1 MRALGLPRFPCYNVR
16 GCEHSDDSTSM
27 LFQER
32 SSTVAAVALLLAVG
46 IAGCSSVGSTDWFPS
61 IPGFSNVVTT
71 SADRTALAQAQPAPS
86 MNDNCPPAEIRQGAS
101 TLAIAAKTQQPTA
114 SDLRYQLSITQLA
127 RQCALEGPEVRMR
140 VGVQGRVIVGPA
152 GAPNQ
157 VDVPL
162 RYAVVREGVE
172 PKTITSKFRR
182 IPVSLAQGATN
193 VMFTDIEED
202 LRFPVPSPAEL
213 DAYVV
218 YIGFDDAGDRN
229 RPPPAK
235 KAPPKKK

>member
-1 MRALGLPRFPCYNVR
+1 MV
-16 GCEHSDDSTSM
+16 
-27 LFQER
+27 FQER

-46 IAGCSSVGSTDWFPS
+46 ITGCSSVGSTDWFPS

-71 SADRTALAQAQPAPS
+71 SADRSALAQQPTPPS
-86 MNDNCPPAEIRQGAS
+86 MDENCPPADIRQGAS
-101 TLAIAAKTQQPTA
+101 TLAIASKTQAPTGN
-114 SDLRYQLSITQLA
+114 DLRYQLSITELA
-127 RQCALEGPEVRMR
+127 RQCALEGPEIRMR

-172 PKTITSKFRR
+172 PKTIVSKFRR
-182 IPVSLAQGATN
+182 VPVALPPGATN
-193 VMFTDIEED
+193 VTFTDIEED
-202 LRFPVPSPAEL
+202 LRFPMPNRTEL
-213 DAYVV
+213 EAYVV

-229 RPPPAK
+229 RPPVK
-235 KAPPKKK
+235 KSPPKKK

>member
-1 MRALGLPRFPCYNVR
+1 MVFP
-16 GCEHSDDSTSM
+16 
-27 LFQER
+27 QER
-32 SSTVAAVALLLAVG
+32 CWTVIGTVVLLAVG
-46 IAGCSSVGSTDWFPS
+46 VAGCASVSSSDWFPS

-71 SADRTALAQAQPAPS
+71 SADRSALAQAQPTPQS
-86 MNDNCPPAEIRQGAS
+86 LDDNCPSADIRQGAS
-101 TLAIAAKTQQPTA
+101 TLAIATKTQQATG

-127 RQCALEGPEVRMR
+127 RQCALEGPEVRIR

-172 PKTITSKFRR
+172 PKTIISKFRR
-182 IPVSLAQGATN
+182 IPVALPPGTTN
-193 VMFTDIEED
+193 VSFTDIEED
-202 LRFPVPSPAEL
+202 LRFPMPSRTEL
-213 DAYVV
+213 EAYVV
-218 YIGFDDAGDRN
+218 YIGFDAAGDRGQ
-229 RPPPAK
+229 PPTK